1 MSTSEHI
8 LETTRP
14 VTALK
19 KSSFFFRATGRPQ
32 KGSGE
37 ETEGGGEGQKEGG
50 EGERAKFGAG
60 WPDGHKNLPGAWKGL
75 WKDGIGISW

>member
-1 MSTSEHI
+1 MYHITCDHRKLDQNTCMSTSEHI

-60 WPDGHKNLPGAWKGL
+60 
-75 WKDGIGISW
+75 